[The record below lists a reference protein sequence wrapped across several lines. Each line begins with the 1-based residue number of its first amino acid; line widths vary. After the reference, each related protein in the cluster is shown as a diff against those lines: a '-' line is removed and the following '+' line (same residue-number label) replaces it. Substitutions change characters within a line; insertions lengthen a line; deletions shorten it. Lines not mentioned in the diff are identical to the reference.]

1 MLKFIH
7 KFLSSPICT
16 SNIVAITKDKVFLE
30 NNVYKSTLVFTI
42 ALDLI
47 QLCWSCNLWG
57 TMWNQSWKWVTS
69 DTQTQPHKFPRLKS
83 ALDKCHWGTL
93 YGWRGSAQLFAGF
106 RVQVVFSICQ
116 KPTWTMVHQK
126 VRKTLSNVIF
136 EHFFLS
142 LQPSYQ
148 IHHNITIQWN
158 CFLSSSGL
166 YCWHFANR

>member
-1 MLKFIH
+1 MVAGRSDLGRKGFRKECTEGIQWLSIICDYGKMLKFIH
-7 KFLSSPICT
+7 KFLSSPVCT

-106 RVQVVFSICQ
+106 RVQVVFSIC
-116 KPTWTMVHQK
+116 
-126 VRKTLSNVIF
+126 
-136 EHFFLS
+136 
-142 LQPSYQ
+142 
-148 IHHNITIQWN
+148 
-158 CFLSSSGL
+158 
-166 YCWHFANR
+166 